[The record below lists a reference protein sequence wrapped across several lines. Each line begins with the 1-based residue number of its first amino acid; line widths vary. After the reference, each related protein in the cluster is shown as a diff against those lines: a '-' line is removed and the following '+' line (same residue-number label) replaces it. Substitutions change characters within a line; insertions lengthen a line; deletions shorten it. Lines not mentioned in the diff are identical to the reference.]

1 MLKQKT
7 EKSSRG
13 KKILIFCLVLILLIG
28 AVVSVKIINN
38 NKNIRD
44 LMTRDI
50 GSFESSVSATE
61 EGQGFRLSLY
71 DKDID
76 TKYYKKEWN
85 LDLNPKQNNFAY
97 KDGLEMNGTK
107 LTVGT
112 WKRDND
118 GDYKLY
124 VNGKIYAYIIEK
136 PRTCG
141 VIKRKPDYFFI
152 FAKNSEK
159 HKVNKLDPSNLWY
172 YSKVGK

>member
-1 MLKQKT
+1 MLKQETK
-7 EKSSRG
+7 KNFRG

-112 WKRDND
+112 WNRDND

>member
-13 KKILIFCLVLILLIG
+13 KKILISCLVLILLIG

-76 TKYYKKEWN
+76 TKYYKKECN

-107 LTVGT
+107 ITVGT
-112 WKRDND
+112 WERDDD

-124 VNGKIYAYIIEK
+124 VDGKIYAYIIEK

-141 VIKRKPDYFFI
+141 VVKRKPDYFFI
-152 FAKNSEK
+152 FAKNSK
-159 HKVNKLDPSNLWY
+159 KYKVNKPENNLWY
-172 YSKVGK
+172 YSKVEK

>member
-112 WKRDND
+112 WNRDND

>member
-1 MLKQKT
+1 MFLQPG
-7 EKSSRG
+7 RG
-13 KKILIFCLVLILLIG
+13 K
-28 AVVSVKIINN
+28 
-38 NKNIRD
+38 
-44 LMTRDI
+44 
-50 GSFESSVSATE
+50 
-61 EGQGFRLSLY
+61 GFRLSLY

-85 LDLNPKQNNFAY
+85 LDLNPKQNNFVY

-112 WKRDND
+112 WNRDND

-124 VNGKIYAYIIEK
+124 VNGKIYAYVIEK

-152 FAKNSEK
+152 FVKNSK
-159 HKVNKLDPSNLWY
+159 KYSMNRLGPNNLWY

>member
-76 TKYYKKEWN
+76 TKHYKKEWN

-112 WKRDND
+112 WNRDND

>member
-112 WKRDND
+112 WNRDND

-159 HKVNKLDPSNLWY
+159 HKVDKLDPSNLWY